1 VRGRPD
7 RRDIAGALRTLKRRL
22 YPYQRDGVLRFL
34 AAGRLVLAD
43 DMGLGKTAQAIA
55 AAHVLF
61 RTHKVMRGLLIVP
74 ASLKDQWLRE
84 WRLFSDVPLS
94 VVDGS
99 PTGRAAVYRSTQRG
113 FLVTNYEQVLRD
125 LDLIQRWKP
134 DLVVLDE
141 AQRIKNWA
149 TKTAA
154 YVKTLTPVFRLVLTG
169 TPMENRLDELASLL
183 DWVDDM
189 ARNRPGVVLPVRPL
203 SEVVAGV
210 GGADGDRTRDLVNAI
225 DVVSPLRQ
233 ARA

>member
-1 VRGRPD
+1 MRRAPVLRGRPD
-7 RRDIAGALRTLKRRL
+7 RKDIAGALRTLKRRL
-22 YPYQRDGVLRFL
+22 YPYQRDGVRRFL

-61 RTHKVMRGLLIVP
+61 RTDKARRGLLIVP

-125 LDLIQRWKP
+125 LDLIQR
-134 DLVVLDE
+134 
-141 AQRIKNWA
+141 
-149 TKTAA
+149 
-154 YVKTLTPVFRLVLTG
+154 
-169 TPMENRLDELASLL
+169 
-183 DWVDDM
+183 
-189 ARNRPGVVLPVRPL
+189 
-203 SEVVAGV
+203 
-210 GGADGDRTRDLVNAI
+210 
-225 DVVSPLRQ
+225 
-233 ARA
+233 